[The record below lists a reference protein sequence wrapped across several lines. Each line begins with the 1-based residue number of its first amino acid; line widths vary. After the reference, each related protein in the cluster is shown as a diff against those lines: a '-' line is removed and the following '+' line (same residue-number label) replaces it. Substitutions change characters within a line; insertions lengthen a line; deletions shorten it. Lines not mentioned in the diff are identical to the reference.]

1 MERFEKHVFLL
12 AEDSESDVVL
22 MKEAFA
28 KAGVVNPLHVVAGGD
43 EAIAYLRGDPPFA
56 DRVAHPLPFVLLMDL
71 KMPGK
76 NGFEVL
82 AWTRSQPNLRRLVI
96 IVLTA
101 SSNAADADRAFELG
115 ANFYLTKPGPFK
127 ELVDMT
133 KCLQD
138 WLRLN
143 HFPTL

>member
-1 MERFEKHVFLL
+1 MERFEKNVFLL

-28 KAGVVNPLHVVAGGD
+28 KAGVLNPLQVVSGGD
-43 EAIAYLRGDPPFA
+43 EAIAYLRGEAPYE
-56 DRVAHPLPFVLLMDL
+56 DRALHPMPFVLLMDL

-82 AWTRSQPNLRRLVI
+82 SWIRSQPNLKRLVI

-101 SSNAADADRAFELG
+101 SSSAADADRAFELG

-127 ELVDMT
+127 DLVELA

-143 HFPTL
+143 HFPTI